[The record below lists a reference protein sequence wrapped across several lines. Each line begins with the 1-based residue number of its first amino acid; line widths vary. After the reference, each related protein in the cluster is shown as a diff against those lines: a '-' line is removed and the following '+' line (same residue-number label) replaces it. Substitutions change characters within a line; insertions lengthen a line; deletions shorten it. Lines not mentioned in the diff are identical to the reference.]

1 MKNYIYII
9 VPFFAAITAQ
19 IIKFIGESIHYKKL
33 NWARLFNGNGGMPS
47 THTSFTFSLAMTLG
61 LNHGFDS
68 EWFALGL
75 IFACIVA
82 YDAMGLRYESGKQA
96 IAINKINDKIFN
108 KESIKKL
115 KEQLGHQPIEV
126 LCGILWAILCSCLF
140 VFVIFK

>member
-1 MKNYIYII
+1 MKDYIYII
-9 VPFFAAITAQ
+9 VPFFAAISAQ

-47 THTSFTFSLAMTLG
+47 THTSFTFSLALTLG
-61 LNHGFDS
+61 FSHGFES
-68 EWFALGL
+68 EWFAVAL

-96 IAINKINDKIFN
+96 IAINKINDKIFDKN
-108 KESIKKL
+108 SIKKL

-126 LCGILWAILCSCLF
+126 LCGILWAFVCSYLF
-140 VFVIFK
+140 VYVIF